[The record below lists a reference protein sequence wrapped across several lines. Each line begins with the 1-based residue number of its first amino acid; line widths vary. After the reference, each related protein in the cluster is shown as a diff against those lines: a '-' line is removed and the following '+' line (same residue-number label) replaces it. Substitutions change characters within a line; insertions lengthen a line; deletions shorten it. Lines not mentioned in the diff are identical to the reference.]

1 VAGLERKSD
10 TIREEPEQERQIRQK
25 QVTGG
30 SELLVVPF
38 HPNDYRLSL
47 TVFIC
52 IYDMLAFIP
61 FLSQIKIFTLY
72 STLTSY
78 LLTILSLFSHL
89 LA

>member
-1 VAGLERKSD
+1 MAGLEWKSD
-10 TIREEPEQERQIRQK
+10 TIGEEPEQERQIRQK

-38 HPNDYRLSL
+38 HPNHYRLSL
-47 TVFIC
+47 MVFIC
-52 IYDMLAFIP
+52 IYDMLAFIL